1 MHPTSSD
8 PNCDLGAVFAAIADP
23 TRRAMVAR
31 LSEGPATAGELAAPF
46 DMSLPAVSRHLK
58 VLERAGLMRREIVG
72 RVHNCHAT
80 LEPLRAAEAWIG
92 QRNAFWDAKLAA
104 LSEFLDAEPD

>member
-1 MHPTSSD
+1 MRSNAKGPSF
-8 PNCDLGAVFAAIADP
+8 DLGAVFGAIADP
-23 TRRAMVAR
+23 TRRAMVVR

-80 LEPLRAAEAWIG
+80 LAPLRAAEAWIG

-104 LSEFLDAEPD
+104 LSEFLDTEPD